1 MNLPVLWAE
10 TMLKGKLEKDPTK
23 KIEDGFRAMVEP
35 IDYGKRVTAGN
46 TEWGEWLRDFREAK
60 CPFYYNENDIEPF
73 LYMCRNW
80 ELLS

>member
-1 MNLPVLWAE
+1 
-10 TMLKGKLEKDPTK
+10 
-23 KIEDGFRAMVEP
+23 MVEP